1 MILGKGAF
9 GIVQKGIHKV
19 SKFAVAIKTYEKKLL
34 TNKIQQQMV
43 QREIDVLQQL
53 KHENVA
59 ELYEVIDTPMRV
71 HLVMELC
78 DGRNLYQH
86 MKKQDRKFLTEQE
99 AVPVFRQI
107 LSAVDFMHS
116 QGLVHRDLKLENIL
130 ISDEKVVKIIDF
142 GFAT

>member
-1 MILGKGAF
+1 
-9 GIVQKGIHKV
+9 
-19 SKFAVAIKTYEKKLL
+19 
-34 TNKIQQQMV
+34 MV

-86 MKKQDRKFLTEQE
+86 MKQKPQKYLTEQE
-99 AVPVFRQI
+99 AVPVFR
-107 LSAVDFMHS
+107 
-116 QGLVHRDLKLENIL
+116 
-130 ISDEKVVKIIDF
+130 
-142 GFAT
+142 